1 MIPKDVNEVEALVS
15 QVEDIVA
22 RAAEL
27 AKSRGPY
34 GFYWDSDD
42 GYSLTREGV
51 VLHEHGIGEQ
61 YGDTVLVHEPC
72 TITWLDLLRTETAI
86 ARWNKAKEEEAL
98 KRKAAQDDWERRQY
112 EQLKRKFDPK

>member
-86 ARWNKAKEEEAL
+86 ARWNKA
-98 KRKAAQDDWERRQY
+98 
-112 EQLKRKFDPK
+112 